1 MTAEELQALLH
12 DQIPISAAM
21 GIRVVS
27 LDPQAIMLTAPLA
40 ANHNHANTQFAG
52 SQHALASLAGWALLR
67 VWAETAQWEAELV
80 LGKAEIRYLRPA
92 AGDMAVQAQL
102 TDGQLQELDAARL
115 DNGTAR
121 LQLGMEI
128 RTEDGV
134 CARFEGQYVARGKR
148 P

>member
-1 MTAEELQALLH
+1 MTADELQALLH

-21 GIRVVS
+21 GVRVTS
-27 LDPQAIMLTAPLA
+27 LDPRTITLSAPLA

-67 VWAETAQWEAELV
+67 VWAASAQWDAELV
-80 LGKAEIRYLRPA
+80 LGKADISYLRPA
-92 AGDMAVQAQL
+92 AGDMAVQAHLSESQL
-102 TDGQLQELDAARL
+102 HELVAAQH

-134 CARFEGQYVARGKR
+134 CARYQGQYVARGKR